1 MNANSVCTTVGFR
14 VRYRETDQMGV
25 VNHAVYFTWFEEAR
39 SEMCRQHG
47 ISYAEMEANG
57 MYLPMVEIKARYHA
71 PARYDNEV
79 EVTATVVEVRRSF
92 LKVSYQVRSLGV
104 LLATGDSL
112 MVLTSKSTGK
122 PIRFPEGIRQK
133 LAGETLPG

>member
-1 MNANSVCTTVGFR
+1 MNALPVQTTVRFR

-47 ISYAEMEANG
+47 VSYAEMEAQG
-57 MYLPMVEIKARYHA
+57 MYLPMVEIKARYFA

-79 EVTATVVEVRRSF
+79 GVTATVVEIRRSL
-92 LKVSYQVRSLGV
+92 LKVSYEVHSMEALIT
-104 LLATGDSL
+104 TGESL
-112 MVLTSKSTGK
+112 MVLTSKETGK
-122 PIRFPEGIRQK
+122 PIRFPDEIRAKLEGNS
-133 LAGETLPG
+133 L